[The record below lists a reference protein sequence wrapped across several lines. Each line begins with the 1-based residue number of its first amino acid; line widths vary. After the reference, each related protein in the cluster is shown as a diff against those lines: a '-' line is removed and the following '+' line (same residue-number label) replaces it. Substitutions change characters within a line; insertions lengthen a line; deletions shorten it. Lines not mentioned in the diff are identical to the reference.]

1 MQFAVKNS
9 IYWCGDYNGHS
20 LVIVWFN
27 LYCMVLFVDGL
38 VPLSNIGGIGDVD
51 DISTEQDISTDLETG
66 TLLYPLSEILVN
78 RAILVSVD

>member
-1 MQFAVKNS
+1 
-9 IYWCGDYNGHS
+9 
-20 LVIVWFN
+20 
-27 LYCMVLFVDGL
+27 MVLFVDGL